1 MKKKIIFY
9 QSTAEITQILKI
21 LKKNTYGSCIIILTG
36 GSHFLEI
43 VKKLKLRKKFGVEIF
58 FFNTVNFFHPI
69 NFVKT
74 FFRLYL
80 SNDVRHILS
89 YFYEEAIFFNK
100 SFDFIT
106 PLFLNRIKVNRISYI
121 DFYKFKFSKSKKI
134 EIKNIIRRILLK
146 ILYLKSTIEISFLDM
161 NLPSYNKG
169 VIYFNLKN
177 LVIKKKPLIKIK
189 FSPPLI
195 SMSKKKDNKKKL
207 IYLDSD
213 EEKFLES
220 HGEYGFGKK
229 IRYIVSD
236 IINLFSS
243 RGYQIIIKKHGRE
256 KISSKLRKI
265 KNLKYDF
272 GVIPIELYK
281 LSTSDVV
288 LGYASSGLS
297 LVCQSNPK
305 VKSIS
310 ITSMIPSK
318 IIKFKKMNKYFNILQ
333 KNNNVFFPKNINEIG
348 KYL

>member
-9 QSTAEITQILKI
+9 QSAAEITQIFKI
-21 LKKNTYGSCIIILTG
+21 LKKNEYGSCIIVLTG

-43 VKKLKLRKKFGVEIF
+43 VKKLKLRQKFGAEIF
-58 FFNTVNFFHPI
+58 LFNTVNFFHPI
-69 NFVKT
+69 NFVKN
-74 FFRLYL
+74 FFRLYF
-80 SNDVRHILS
+80 SNDVRQILS
-89 YFYEEAIFFNK
+89 YFYDEAIFFNK
-100 SFDFIT
+100 CFDFIT

-134 EIKNIIRRILLK
+134 EIKNIIRKILLK
-146 ILYLKSTIEISFLDM
+146 ILYLKSSVEISFLDM
-161 NLPSYNKG
+161 SFPSYNKG

-177 LVIKKKPLIKIK
+177 RLIKKKSLIKIK

-195 SMSKKKDNKKKL
+195 SMGKKIDDKKKV
-207 IYLDSD
+207 IYLDSN
-213 EEKFLES
+213 EEKFLDS
-220 HGEYGFGKK
+220 AGEYGIGEK

-236 IINLFSS
+236 ILNLFSA

-256 KISSKLRKI
+256 KISSKLKKI
-265 KNLKYDF
+265 KNLKYNY

-281 LSTSDVV
+281 LNESDFV

-297 LVCQSNPK
+297 LVYQNNPK